1 MLRANRPSRKTAR
14 RKVALEN
21 LKKQKAVL
29 ASATGMVIKKN
40 SPKLYLRMQQRINN
54 EISTLEEKIN
64 ASV

>member
-21 LKKQKAVL
+21 LKKQKAAL
-29 ASATGMVIKKN
+29 ASAAGMVIKKE